1 MLKTSPRPAARP
13 TKLDTTPRATP
24 AASET
29 PDATGPVAEAATTH
43 AAFDPTEPMLL
54 GTFGSDSD
62 RLALL
67 RLPNG
72 RVAQVKPGDKV
83 SGDLVVAI
91 ADETLTLARNGRARQ
106 IAIPQG

>member
-1 MLKTSPRPAARP
+1 MLKTSPRPSARP
-13 TKLDTTPRATP
+13 AKLDTTPRATP
-24 AASET
+24 VSSESAET
-29 PDATGPVAEAATTH
+29 SSEVAKAATTR
-43 AAFDPTEPMLL
+43 AEFDPTEPMLL

-72 RVAQVKPGDKV
+72 RVAQVKTGDKV

-91 ADETLTLARNGRARQ
+91 ADETLTLSRGGRARQ
-106 IAIPQG
+106 IAIP